1 MARCVHRLL
10 RVATDSTDKLC
21 DCTATRAGQCHVIQV
36 SVMVVW
42 RLESA
47 LLIFVCFLDEYGK
60 EARLAQSVERKTL
73 NLVVV
78 GSSPTVGV
86 CFCLGGLCHIHSRV
100 VSTLHRH
107 SLRELAPDYVSTCL
121 VG

>member
-1 MARCVHRLL
+1 
-10 RVATDSTDKLC
+10 
-21 DCTATRAGQCHVIQV
+21 
-36 SVMVVW
+36 MVVW